1 MEVIHYEFNNL
12 HLLSRLMSKCRMHKM
27 IMLSDRAYAQFI
39 IYTVYEEVEDD
50 PQIPSGYEHM

>member
-1 MEVIHYEFNNL
+1 
-12 HLLSRLMSKCRMHKM
+12 MHKM